1 MTAKKTKKPPKQHPI
16 QPLELDVGGTL
27 RFKQNE
33 IVRHLLDHGGIDLNQ
48 IAILDFS
55 KEDRQQ
61 FAQLIG
67 YSLGGYSELSYVDD
81 DAYRAA
87 EAQKEDDPRD
97 AEIAMLKDEMAA
109 LRDGLREPIARLF
122 GKHPDDLRGES

>member
-1 MTAKKTKKPPKQHPI
+1 MKPKKIKPKHHPI
-16 QPLELDVGGTL
+16 QPLELDDKGVL
-27 RFKQNE
+27 RFKENK
-33 IVRHLLDHGGIDLNQ
+33 IVSHLLAKGGIDLNA
-48 IAILDFS
+48 IACLDFS

-67 YSLGGYSELSYVDD
+67 YSLGGYADLRSYVDD

-97 AEIAMLKDEMAA
+97 AEIAMLKDELAA
-109 LRDGLREPIARLF
+109 LRDGLREPIARLY
-122 GKHPDDLRGES
+122 GKHPDDLKDES